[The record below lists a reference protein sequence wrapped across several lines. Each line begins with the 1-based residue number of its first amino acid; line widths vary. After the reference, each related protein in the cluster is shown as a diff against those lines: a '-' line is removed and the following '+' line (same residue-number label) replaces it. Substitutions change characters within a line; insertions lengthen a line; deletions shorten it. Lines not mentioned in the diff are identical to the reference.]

1 MRKTVPDIHA
11 RKSPG
16 SEPIVCLTAYTAPM
30 AKLLDQHCDLLLVGD
45 SLAMVVY
52 GHESTLQADM
62 EMMVRHGQAVMR
74 GSENALVVIDMPFGS
89 YQESKETAFRNA
101 AIILRETGAAAVKI
115 EGGSEMSETVAYL
128 TGRGIP
134 VMGHVGLQP
143 QSMNTMGGFKTQGRD
158 DEGAQ
163 KILEDAKAIAQAGA
177 FAIVVEGVPE
187 QLGALITKTVSCPTI
202 GIGASNACD
211 GQILVCDDMLGLNA
225 GKKPK
230 FVKEYA
236 HVAEAITAAAAQYA
250 REVKSRFFPGPDHT
264 YKNKDNTGPAKT
276 ESASAAPSPMA
287 TASAI
292 PASQNNT
299 ADKLELMPT
308 TPQRAE
314 KAESRDKPS
323 ATEAKQPSVLRA
335 IRRSYSD

>member
-1 MRKTVPDIHA
+1 MRKTVPDIKS
-11 RKSPG
+11 RKSAG

-30 AKLLDQHCDLLLVGD
+30 AKLLDPYCDLLLVGD
-45 SLAMVVY
+45 SLAMVIY

-62 EMMVRHGQAVMR
+62 DMMVRHGQAVMR
-74 GSENALVVIDMPFGS
+74 GSENAMVVIDMPFGS
-89 YQESKETAFRNA
+89 YQESKEAAFRNA
-101 AIILRETGAAAVKI
+101 AIIMRETGAAAVKV
-115 EGGSEMSETVAYL
+115 EGGSELAETVSYL

-143 QSMNTMGGFKTQGRD
+143 QSVNSMGGFKTQGRD

-187 QLGALITKTVSCPTI
+187 QLGAAITKAIDCPTI
-202 GIGASNACD
+202 GIGASASCD

-264 YKNKDNTGPAKT
+264 YKG
-276 ESASAAPSPMA
+276 
-287 TASAI
+287 
-292 PASQNNT
+292 
-299 ADKLELMPT
+299 
-308 TPQRAE
+308 
-314 KAESRDKPS
+314 KAESTSFEKKEASPALSFEPASEAASQDNTEGSLDLMPIVPDRVERAVNVEVEKP
-323 ATEAKQPSVLRA
+323 AQQPSILRA
-335 IRRSYSD
+335 IRRSYND